1 MRIAKHM
8 LLNCVIE
15 AYKHIMEAFET
26 TLTGSD
32 GDIAGFVTQ
41 LSKEAYQFTS
51 FDDALHLTIA
61 KDEHGKW
68 TRLSGSEPYFSGW
81 VDELIEKVT
90 IQTKMIKPAS
100 KAKTPVRATPKETVK
115 AVPVKTAAVKKVMP
129 AKKATTTAPATKKQA
144 VAPSVKAKAKP
155 NTDKKTTV
163 AASANKKAK
172 VSSAVAK
179 GK

>member
-1 MRIAKHM
+1 
-8 LLNCVIE
+8 
-15 AYKHIMEAFET
+15 MEAFET

-32 GDIAGFVTQ
+32 GAIAGIVTQ

-81 VDELIEKVT
+81 VDELVEKVAM
-90 IQTKMIKPAS
+90 Q
-100 KAKTPVRATPKETVK
+100 PKTVK
-115 AVPVKTAAVKKVMP
+115 AT
-129 AKKATTTAPATKKQA
+129 
-144 VAPSVKAKAKP
+144 SP
-155 NTDKKTTV
+155 NKTTV
-163 AASANKKAK
+163 AAKKAAGTLVKKTVKGAAVKTTIPTKVVPAKKTTAAPVVKKTTSKSNLDKKTTATVSASKKAK
-172 VSSAVAK
+172 VSSASAK

>member
-1 MRIAKHM
+1 
-8 LLNCVIE
+8 
-15 AYKHIMEAFET
+15 MEAFET

-32 GDIAGFVTQ
+32 GDIAGIVTQ

-81 VDELIEKVT
+81 VDELIEKVAAEA
-90 IQTKMIKPAS
+90 KSIKPAS
-100 KAKTPVRATPKETVK
+100 NVKTPLVPTEKSIKATPAKTATV
-115 AVPVKTAAVKKVMP
+115 
-129 AKKATTTAPATKKQA
+129 KKATPTKKATSTASVTKKKA
-144 VAPSVKAKAKP
+144 VAPSLKAKTT

-163 AASANKKAK
+163 AASASKKAK

>member
-1 MRIAKHM
+1 
-8 LLNCVIE
+8 
-15 AYKHIMEAFET
+15 MEAFET

-32 GDIAGFVTQ
+32 GSIAGIVTQ

-51 FDDALHLTIA
+51 LDDALHLTIA
-61 KDEHGKW
+61 KDEDGKW

-81 VDELIEKVT
+81 VDELIEN
-90 IQTKMIKPAS
+90 IAAQANIAKPPQ
-100 KAKTPVRATPKETVK
+100 KAKTAVMTNAKETAK
-115 AVPVKTAAVKKVMP
+115 ATTVKTAAVKKNT
-129 AKKATTTAPATKKQA
+129 ATASATNTAIKKT
-144 VAPSVKAKAKP
+144 KAKP

-172 VSSAVAK
+172 VSSAIAK